1 MEIEYDLQF
10 VLDKDLTEELENIL
24 TKENIFSITE
34 TENITSS
41 HVNELVEIVQKLKLN
56 REDSVKFLK
65 EIMEKSE
72 LDINNEKHLK
82 ILYFNITQ
90 EIHKMNKTKKRIDE
104 VGTRRVTLLL
114 AILLLILVVQTGSFY
129 HMIFHVEHLG
139 WDLVEPAT
147 FLFGS
152 SLFLMGVFSYI
163 KLHKNAVS
171 GERLFNDF
179 LRSFMMKRYV
189 RDNFNIEKYNSLNS
203 QLGIVKKLI
212 ENSQKI

>member
-1 MEIEYDLQF
+1 MEAEYDLSF
-10 VLDKDLTEELENIL
+10 VLDRELNEKLENIL
-24 TKENIFSITE
+24 KKENVFTIAEPEKSTG
-34 TENITSS
+34 S
-41 HVNELVEIVQKLKLN
+41 HVMELVEIAKKLKLN
-56 REDSVKFLK
+56 REDSINFLK

-90 EIHKMNKTKKRIDE
+90 ELHKLNKTKKRIDE
-104 VGTRRVTLLL
+104 VGTRRVTFLLT
-114 AILLLILVVQTGSFY
+114 ILLLILIIQTGAFY
-129 HMIFHVEHLG
+129 HMIFHVDHLG

-152 SLFLMGVFSYI
+152 SLFLLGVFSYV

-179 LRSFMMKRYV
+179 RKSFMMKRYV
-189 RDNFNIEKYNSLNS
+189 RDNFNIEKYNTLNS
-203 QLGIVKKLI
+203 QIEIVKKLI